1 MLNSALTRVREAVRK
16 SLEVACEDDVE
27 KLQGFS
33 IEKDGDMLLVD
44 QLGFTSMQIAVVL
57 SQLEWELG
65 FNPFD
70 RADVNFTDVR
80 TVNDLCRAFMTKEGP
95 VGVA

>member
-1 MLNSALTRVREAVRK
+1 MLNSALTQVHEAVLE
-16 SLEVACEDDVE
+16 SLQVACEE
-27 KLQGFS
+27 NEEQLKHFS
-33 IEKDGDMLLVD
+33 IERDGDMLLVD

-57 SQLEWELG
+57 SQLEWKLG

-70 RADVNFTDVR
+70 RAGVNFTDVR
-80 TVNDLCRAFMTKEGP
+80 TVNDLCRAFMRKDDP